1 MEILTCNQCGA
12 LVEGA
17 GIRHRRRLFCGD
29 ECCEEFED
37 RIVDHVEPDAVELE
51 KADVLADDGLFEAE
65 YLEDRN
71 DDNDDD
77 DDEF

>member
-1 MEILTCNQCGA
+1 MEILTCDQCGT

-51 KADVLADDGLFEAE
+51 HVNTLAHDGVFDDE
-65 YLEDRN
+65 YLGDGE
-71 DDNDDD
+71 DDD
-77 DDEF
+77 VDY